1 MASFSRTPDGKS
13 GFYIN
18 YEEYVR
24 YDNLPF

>member
-13 GFYIN
+13 GFYVD

-24 YDNLPF
+24 YDDLPF